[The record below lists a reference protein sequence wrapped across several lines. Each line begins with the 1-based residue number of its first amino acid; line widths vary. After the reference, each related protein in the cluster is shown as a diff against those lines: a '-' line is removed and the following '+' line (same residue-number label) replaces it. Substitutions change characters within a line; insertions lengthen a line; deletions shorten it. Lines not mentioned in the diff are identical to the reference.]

1 VRMTVYPRFTAIFH
15 ENVDS
20 SLNFDRI
27 HYLSVYIAFHK
38 LTRRVQKPRITD
50 ILNLIIMNKN
60 VEKIEY
66 KNNYQCVIHVILQP
80 YPTAN
85 K

>member
-15 ENVDS
+15 ENVNS

-27 HYLSVYIAFHK
+27 PYLSVYIAFHK
-38 LTRRVQKPRITD
+38 VTRCIQKPRITD

-60 VEKIEY
+60 VEKIEC
-66 KNNYQCVIHVILQP
+66 KINYQFVIHVILQP